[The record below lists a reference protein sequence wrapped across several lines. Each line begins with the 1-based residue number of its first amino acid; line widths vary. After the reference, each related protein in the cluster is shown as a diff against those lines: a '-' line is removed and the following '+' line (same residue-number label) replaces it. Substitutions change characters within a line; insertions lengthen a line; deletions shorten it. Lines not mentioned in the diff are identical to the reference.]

1 MSIELFDKL
10 FPLVFN
16 DVVRVYD
23 LPPYPVNSDNV
34 DVVIEPV
41 IKHFDFRL
49 GMGSVTEAHSLI
61 YRFILYTPDG
71 TPASAWSVIGKGNL
85 KWGHTTW
92 QHIKLN
98 LNDAAENFLNQFR
111 EASGIESIYALDRR
125 QLLSPIPCVLIEDK
139 IFIMAYPQDI
149 TIEQKDNKLIS
160 LKELGIIPIQ
170 IKITNNGKQ
179 PISLNP
185 MTVRIRVNNQTS
197 ITPVAVSE
205 INPKAEID
213 YGELLVG
220 PLATIAGQI
229 ERDKKRVQLKKRFE
243 RLELKPVTLQKGQK
257 TEGLVYFMPAEETPD
272 FEEAEL
278 SIWLLDKN
286 KKGLHV
292 TQTLGGI
299 GFKGKKKKK

>member
-1 MSIELFDKL
+1 
-10 FPLVFN
+10 
-16 DVVRVYD
+16 
-23 LPPYPVNSDNV
+23 
-34 DVVIEPV
+34 
-41 IKHFDFRL
+41 
-49 GMGSVTEAHSLI
+49 
-61 YRFILYTPDG
+61 
-71 TPASAWSVIGKGNL
+71 
-85 KWGHTTW
+85 
-92 QHIKLN
+92 